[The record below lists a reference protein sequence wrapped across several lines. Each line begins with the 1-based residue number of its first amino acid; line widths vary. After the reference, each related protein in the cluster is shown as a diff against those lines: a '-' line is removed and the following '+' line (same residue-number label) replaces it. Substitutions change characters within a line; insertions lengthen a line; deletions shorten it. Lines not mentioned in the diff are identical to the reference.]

1 MGRLVPAVARA
12 LDVLELVRTRGASSA
27 PEITKALGLPRTTV
41 HELIKTLLARGYLRD
56 AGNGDRYELGIR
68 VLELG
73 SAYEARL
80 DLAQVAKAR
89 ATAVSAE
96 CGETVHVAVLD
107 GTDVVYIVRIESTH
121 VVRMVSALGGRLP
134 AHVTAV
140 GKALLAYQ
148 PETVIDELY
157 PEDMDLS
164 VMTPATIKT
173 TGALREALKQI
184 RADGLAW
191 DAFESN
197 PDVHCVAAPIMGR
210 SGSVVAAMSV
220 SVPAHR
226 WNSDRATELAS
237 LVTNAARSTS
247 QDLGYATP

>member
-12 LDVLELVRTRGASSA
+12 LDILEFIRARGESSA
-27 PEITKALGLPRTTV
+27 PEITKALALPRTTV
-41 HELIKTLLARGYLRD
+41 HELIKTLLARGYLRE
-56 AGNGDRYELGIR
+56 AGYGDRYELGIR

-80 DLAQVAKAR
+80 DLAQIAKAR
-89 ATAVSAE
+89 ATEVSAE

-107 GTDVVYIVRIESTH
+107 RTDVVYIVRIESTH
-121 VVRMVSALGGRLP
+121 VVRMVSTLGGRLP

-148 PETVIDELY
+148 PKTVIDELY
-157 PEDMDLS
+157 PEGTQLGA
-164 VMTPATIKT
+164 MTPATIT
-173 TGALREALKQI
+173 TARALRDTLEQV

-191 DAFESN
+191 DSCESN
-197 PDVHCVAAPIMGR
+197 PDVYCVAAPIMDR
-210 SGSVVAAMSV
+210 DGSAVAAISV

-226 WNSDRATELAS
+226 WDCDRATELAK
-237 LVTNAARSTS
+237 LVTGAARATS
-247 QDLGYATP
+247 RDLGYAAG

>member
-1 MGRLVPAVARA
+1 MSRLVPAVARA
-12 LDVLELVRTRGASSA
+12 LDVLELVRFRGASSA

-41 HELIKTLLARGYLRD
+41 HELIKTLLARGYLRE
-56 AGNGDRYELGIR
+56 AGTADRYELGIR

-89 ATAVSAE
+89 ATAVSGE

-107 GTDVVYIVRIESTH
+107 GTEVVYIVRIESTH
-121 VVRMVSALGGRLP
+121 VVRMVSAIGGRLP
-134 AHVTAV
+134 AHVTSV

-148 PETVIDELY
+148 PKERIDELY
-157 PEDMDLS
+157 PPDTELS
-164 VMTPATIKT
+164 VMTPATLKT
-173 TGALREALKQI
+173 TGALREALTQI

-191 DAFESN
+191 DACESN
-197 PDVHCVAAPIMGR
+197 PDVYCVAAPIMGR
-210 SGSVVAAMSV
+210 SGAVVAAMSV

-226 WNSDRATELAS
+226 WDSGRAAELAR
-237 LVTNAARSTS
+237 LVTGAARDTS
-247 QDLGYATP
+247 RDLGYATP